1 MYQAF
6 CLSLQAVVV
15 YKILDYV
22 CDPGETSGVGLAFAL
37 FTTEFLK
44 TSMISLQW
52 ALTLHTAIR
61 LKGALCSLGFQ
72 KVTSLR
78 VLGDMSNGEVKT
90 GLHTQRIHF
99 TCTAVKSGL
108 VKV

>member
-52 ALTLHTAIR
+52 ALTLRTAIR

-90 GLHTQRIHF
+90 GLHTHREF
-99 TCTAVKSGL
+99 TLPAL
-108 VKV
+108 L